1 MSTSH
6 GGPKGIGAD
15 RAQAFD
21 QVGVEQAED
30 IRSVQVCVPGDTP
43 RQKEPHA
50 RTFDRSLGELTASS
64 GDREAFDHLWRAWRR
79 YPALDNVRLDH
90 VP

>member
-30 IRSVQVCVPGDTP
+30 IRSVQLCVPGDTP
-43 RQKEPHA
+43 RQK
-50 RTFDRSLGELTASS
+50 ELTASS